1 MIAVIRWGFCRDA
14 VTGLRQVDSRLMLWR
29 SAATVGVIV
38 KSPGTVPRTPARAV
52 IALAVVFWLVAAGG
66 LGDPSRVDTAPPHGP
81 HALSS
86 DWPAEVGPLADH
98 EHPIVSHPHAVDG
111 SNAAAPENAGAAV
124 MRRASTGL
132 AALGLVVV
140 ALIVA
145 PLWCQQRR
153 VSVRGPPRVGALL
166 FSDRAILTRLC
177 IARR

>member
-1 MIAVIRWGFCRDA
+1 MP
-14 VTGLRQVDSRLMLWR
+14 R

-38 KSPGTVPRTPARAV
+38 KPPGTIPKTPARAL
-52 IALAVVFWLVAAGG
+52 IALAVVFWLAAAGG
-66 LGDPSRVDTAPPHGP
+66 LWDQSRTDIGPAHGP
-81 HALSS
+81 HALGS
-86 DWPAEVGPLADH
+86 DWPAEVGSLADH
-98 EHPIVSHPHAVDG
+98 EHPVVSHPHAQDG
-111 SNAAAPENAGAAV
+111 SNTAAPENAGAAV

-153 VSVRGPPRVGALL
+153 VSVRGPPRGGALL